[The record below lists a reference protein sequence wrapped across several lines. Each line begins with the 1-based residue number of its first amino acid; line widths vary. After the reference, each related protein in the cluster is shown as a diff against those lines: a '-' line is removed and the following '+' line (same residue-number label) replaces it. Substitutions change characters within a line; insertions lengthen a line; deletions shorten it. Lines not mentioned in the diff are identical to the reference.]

1 MKEGIT
7 GSGLSSP
14 RSSPEVNVRK
24 TTGAVGAALSSD
36 KTAVPSTASEQHA
49 NSGAPVFL
57 ASARLRNTWCELSE
71 RPDNARSGE
80 YKKES
85 QSNSKSSPSRH
96 FNVTSDKKLFSDSP
110 ESRDQFNVKGNVF
123 EKAEKPS
130 VTAQNFTSVSRTVE
144 SYTDT
149 GALKSL
155 LESQTSPTFNI
166 MSKTSARTEA
176 QSSSQLLSSS
186 SAAMNEISR
195 NLKTTA
201 SSGVSESSQL
211 FNIKSSVMSAST
223 LLLSSGTSE
232 SAIKPNLINV
242 NTPVFTSESLLKSTT
257 TLSTQLFTTIPQ
269 QTAVKAKET
278 TQQLTAFTSQ
288 AAAAVKETTQPLTT
302 IVQQTAVK
310 AKETTQQLTAFT
322 SQAAAAVKETTQPLT
337 TIVQQTAVKAK
348 ETTQQLTAFTSQ
360 AAAAVK
366 ETTQPLTTI
375 VQQTAVKAKETTQQ
389 LVAFTSQAAA
399 AVKETT
405 QPLTTIV
412 QQTAVKAKE
421 TTQQL
426 AAFTSQ
432 AAAAVKETTQ
442 PLTTIPQQ
450 TALSPS
456 TLLPKASSS
465 RERTEMQGML
475 HTGSAPENAAVQVGL
490 NARNIEWKIPGGDEM
505 SELTTGRV
513 SGQRLDDAQM
523 HNENALQKYEK
534 MAGQKFL
541 YGTPLAPQTV
551 ENTLNYTPFAQSSLW
566 DSLRLI
572 WKTFLSSTEADL
584 QEFYSPPSEPYSGRG
599 EEKGQKYALSAG
611 LMNQDAVLTLPVRAY
626 GESDSKKQ
634 AKSGEKSPEKTSG
647 KEGADK
653 GSLLMHD
660 EKTTAL
666 HIPDSEEEQNEEGGG
681 DRSRGGGDRKEGKD
695 QEKEGKKDR
704 DQGKGKDGRSDDEEE
719 KKKDRDTD
727 GEDEDDPVSAEKDHE
742 RESEMKAGD
751 RALEMLESLSS
762 EINEKKSASE
772 ARGEEHVSGDSD
784 EYMPMWDFRDSAHS
798 ACSSRYYRNRQRY
811 RKISESCPPC
821 HCTGSV
827 QLTCD
832 TQMSPGPVPSFPL
845 FAQLYAE
852 STSPMGIHQIPPPK
866 VFTNDDILRQDLL
879 EMLEMSVLQPLRM
892 TARASRFVA
901 SAIGDIIRKRYRLK
915 DITKDYFASYVAM
928 LMRISGEF
936 TFSHSLRTM
945 DLALDIARKAMIDD
959 EEIMEQV
966 RFGAFFKDIGELDFL
981 LSRLPMKEKESIA
994 GFLASRDLKW
1004 AGILHDIGKIRIPRE
1019 VLYKPG
1025 ALSDEE
1031 FRIMKMHPI
1040 YSEQI
1045 LYPIMSLRFLCPV
1058 VRAHHERWDGKGY
1071 PDRLEGNTIPVA
1083 ARIIAIADVFDALI
1097 SDRPY
1102 KKGMAWPKV
1111 KKIMTEGRGTHFDP
1125 HLLDIFLSYITPL
1138 YERA

>member
-14 RSSPEVNVRK
+14 RYSSEFNVLK
-24 TTGAVGAALSSD
+24 TAGGMGAALSSG
-36 KTAVPSTASEQHA
+36 KASPSTASLEKNA
-49 NSGAPVFL
+49 DAGAPVFL

-71 RPDNARSGE
+71 RPDKSKAGE

-85 QSNSKSSPSRH
+85 QSEPVPSRH
-96 FNVTSDKKLFSDSP
+96 FNVTGDKKLFSDSHDST
-110 ESRDQFNVKGNVF
+110 EQFNLKGKVF
-123 EKAEKPS
+123 EKTEKPS
-130 VTAQNFTSVSRTVE
+130 VTAQEFTSVSRTVE
-144 SYTDT
+144 SCTDT

-155 LESQTSPTFNI
+155 LESQTVPTFNI
-166 MSKTSARTEA
+166 VSKTSVKTEA
-176 QSSSQLLSSS
+176 QSSSQLLSSP
-186 SAAMNEISR
+186 SAAMNEVSR

-232 SAIKPNLINV
+232 SAIKPNLITT
-242 NTPVFTSESLLKSTT
+242 NTPVFTSESLQKTAT
-257 TLSTQLFTTIPQ
+257 TLSAQLFTTIPQ

-288 AAAAVKETTQPLTT
+288 ATAAVKETAQPLTT

-322 SQAAAAVKETTQPLT
+322 SQATAAVKETAQPLT

-360 AAAAVK
+360 ATAAVK
-366 ETTQPLTTI
+366 ETAQPLTTI

-389 LVAFTSQAAA
+389 LTAFTSQATA
-399 AVKETT
+399 AVKETA
-405 QPLTTIV
+405 QPLTPLV
-412 QQTAVKAKE
+412 QQTG
-421 TTQQL
+421 
-426 AAFTSQ
+426 
-432 AAAAVKETTQ
+432 
-442 PLTTIPQQ
+442 
-450 TALSPS
+450 LSPS
-456 TLLPKASSS
+456 ILLPKASSS
-465 RERTEMQGML
+465 PDRLQTQGVL
-475 HTGSAPENAAVQVGL
+475 LTGSTPGEAAMPEGL
-490 NARNIEWKIPGGDEM
+490 NALNIEEKISCSDEI
-505 SELTTGRV
+505 SELNTGRA
-513 SGQRLDDAQM
+513 SRQQYDDTM
-523 HNENALQKYEK
+523 IHNENALQKFEK
-534 MAGQKFL
+534 MAGQKL
-541 YGTPLAPQTV
+541 IYGTPLAPQTV
-551 ENTLNYTPFAQSSLW
+551 ENTLSYAPFAQSSLW

-584 QEFYSPPSEPYSGRG
+584 QEYYSPPSEPYFRRG
-599 EEKGQKYALSAG
+599 EEKGQKYAASAG

-626 GESDSKKQ
+626 SESDSKKQ

-660 EKTTAL
+660 EKTAAL
-666 HIPDSEEEQNEEGGG
+666 HIPDSEEEQNEEDGGE
-681 DRSRGGGDRKEGKD
+681 RSRGGGDRKEGKN

-719 KKKDRDTD
+719 KKKDKDGD
-727 GEDEDDPVSAEKDHE
+727 GEDKDEPVSAEKGHE
-742 RESEMKAGD
+742 RESEMKDGD

-762 EINEKKSASE
+762 EINGKKSAAE

-784 EYMPMWDFRDSAHS
+784 EYLPMWDFRDSADIT
-798 ACSSRYYRNRQRY
+798 CSSRYYRNRQRY

-821 HCTGSV
+821 HCAGSM

-832 TQMSPGPVPSFPL
+832 TQMPPGPVPSFPL

-852 STSPMGIHQIPPPK
+852 STSPMGIHQMPPPK
-866 VFTNDDILRQDLL
+866 VFTNHDMLRQHLL
-879 EMLEMSVLQPLRM
+879 EMLEMSVFQPLRM
-892 TARASRFVA
+892 TARASRFAA

-945 DLALDIARKAMIDD
+945 DLALEIARKAMIDD

-981 LSRLPMKEKESIA
+981 LSRLPIKEKESIA

-1045 LYPIMSLRFLCPV
+1045 LYPILSLRFLCPV

-1125 HLLDIFLSYITPL
+1125 HLLDIFLSHITPL
-1138 YERA
+1138 HERA